1 MLHDE
6 IKDFLDFIRDT
17 EQRYRIS
24 AEDEQIS
31 NDETQ
36 DILHMLE
43 LLPMDDDSLLKAAK
57 CAVETRKKRRR
68 AKDFVAACTPIVKW
82 AEENRSVIKS
92 LERLLGDVR
101 KEERSTENRFY
112 TPRTS
117 ICTDIVKEVE
127 QHG

>member
-1 MLHDE
+1 MLYDG
-6 IKDFLDFIRDT
+6 IKDFLDFMRNT
-17 EQRYRIS
+17 EQRYRIES
-24 AEDEQIS
+24 ENEQIS
-31 NDETQ
+31 CDETQ
-36 DILHMLE
+36 DLLHMLE

-57 CAVETRKKRRR
+57 CTVEARQKRRR
-68 AKDFVAACTPIVKW
+68 AKDFVAACAPIVKW
-82 AEENRSVIKS
+82 AEENKAVLKS